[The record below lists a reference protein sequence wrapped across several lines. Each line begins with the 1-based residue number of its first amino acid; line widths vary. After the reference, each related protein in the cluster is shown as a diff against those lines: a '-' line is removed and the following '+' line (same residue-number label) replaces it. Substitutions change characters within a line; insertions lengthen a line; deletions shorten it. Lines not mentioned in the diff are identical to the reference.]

1 MLVGALVRHAT
12 DRLYRPRRFAIPGQL
27 IDSANVFT
35 EACSP
40 YVELPS
46 WWSGFL
52 FHVLNPRQL
61 SLYVYLTMLLG
72 EDGVCDPTTNQIRK
86 DLGLASLTIVFDA
99 MSVLE
104 ECGFILRERRMRRN
118 VYQRPSCEYTVLR
131 LLESGKIDGLLRP
144 VPGFVNEMSDDSR
157 RLKDEWLRGVLG
169 DRYQSYADAEPEA
182 KRQILIDVLRSA
194 RC

>member
-1 MLVGALVRHAT
+1 MLLGARVRHGT
-12 DRLYRPRRFAIPGQL
+12 DRFYRPRRFAIPGQF
-27 IDSANVFT
+27 IDSENVFSV
-35 EACSP
+35 ACRP

-72 EDGVCDPTTNQIRK
+72 DVGVCDPTTNQIRK

-104 ECGFILRERRMRRN
+104 ESGFILRERRMRRN

-169 DRYQSYADAEPEA
+169 DRYQSYTEAEPEA

>member
-1 MLVGALVRHAT
+1 MLVGALVRHPT

-27 IDSANVFT
+27 IDSENVFT
-35 EACSP
+35 ESCRP

-72 EDGVCDPTTNQIRK
+72 ADGVCDPTTNQIRK

-99 MSVLE
+99 MSALE
-104 ECGFILRERRMRRN
+104 ESGFILRERRMRRN

-157 RLKDEWLRGVLG
+157 RLKDEWLQGVLG
-169 DRYQSYADAEPEA
+169 DRYQRYTDAEPEA
-182 KRQILIDVLRSA
+182 KRHILIDVLRSA
-194 RC
+194 RP